1 MRTTEEMVLLNQQ
14 QAKFYDGIQSAEAG
28 KGNVGYAENRKANA
42 LTRFWASLRYRQQ
55 AAVREAGIE
64 AVMKAALGRWVEQRR
79 GGRFLELGCFSG
91 SPATMMLAEASGNY
105 LGVELSPLAVADL
118 NRKFAAG
125 GLAAKAHA
133 EARDFLLMD
142 ESLRFDLVYAHGVL
156 HHFENPAPLFDKL
169 AALLNPGGSLLFVE
183 PSAVNP
189 LYRAIR
195 MVYRPFQS
203 DAAWEWPFQS
213 RTVAALE
220 KHFKVTEGF
229 GWGRRSLL
237 LSIFTGMPLVG
248 RWVTRHYVRLA
259 RAEMAE
265 GWHDKVW
272 HNSMV
277 TARFTR
283 R

>member
-1 MRTTEEMVLLNQQ
+1 MKTPDEMVLLNQK
-14 QAKFYDGIQSAEAG
+14 QAKFYDAIQSAETG
-28 KGNVGYAENRKANA
+28 KGHGGYADNQKANA
-42 LTRFWASLRYRQQ
+42 LTRFWAGLRYRQQ
-55 AAVREAGIE
+55 AAVRGAGIE
-64 AVMKAALGRWVEQRR
+64 AEMKAALARWMEARR
-79 GGRFLELGCFSG
+79 AGRFLELGCFSG
-91 SPATMMLAEASGNY
+91 SPATFALAEASGSY
-105 LGVELSPLAVADL
+105 FGIELSPLAVADL
-118 NRKFAAG
+118 NRKFAAE

-142 ESLRFDLVYAHGVL
+142 ETSRFDLIYAHGVL

-189 LYRAIR
+189 LYRSIR
-195 MVYRPFQS
+195 MLYRPFQS
-203 DAAWEWPFQS
+203 DAAWEWPFQP

-220 KHFKVTEGF
+220 KHFEVAEGF
-229 GWGRRSLL
+229 GWGRRSLP
-237 LSIFTGMPLVG
+237 LSIFTGMPFIG
-248 RWVTRHYVRLA
+248 SWVTRHYVRLA
-259 RAEMAE
+259 RAEMAQ

-277 TARFTR
+277 TACFTR